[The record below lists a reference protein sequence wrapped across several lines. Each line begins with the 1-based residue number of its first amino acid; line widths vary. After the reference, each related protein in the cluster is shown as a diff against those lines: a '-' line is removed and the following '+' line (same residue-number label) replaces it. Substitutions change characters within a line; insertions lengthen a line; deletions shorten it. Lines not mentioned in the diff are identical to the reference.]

1 MSAEHKMAPH
11 AGLVIG
17 RETPDQPAIHRLLE
31 LSDAYAASLYPAE
44 SNHLVDVATLLQ
56 PNVIFLVAR
65 QAGAIIGCGSVVLH
79 CEEPAGAYAEI
90 KRMYVDEHARGLKL
104 GRRLL
109 EALEAESV
117 AAGVFVTRLETG
129 IYNHAAIALYER
141 LGYRKIPPFAGYWD
155 DPLSVFYEKRLAHA

>member
-56 PNVIFLVAR
+56 PNVVFLVAR
-65 QAGAIIGCGSVVLH
+65 QASAIIGCGSVVLH

-90 KRMYVDEHARGLKL
+90 RLLYVGKPAPASKL

-109 EALEAESV
+109 
-117 AAGVFVTRLETG
+117 
-129 IYNHAAIALYER
+129 
-141 LGYRKIPPFAGYWD
+141 
-155 DPLSVFYEKRLAHA
+155 

>member
-56 PNVIFLVAR
+56 PNVVFLVAR

-90 KRMYVDEHARGLKL
+90 KRMYVDEHVRGLKL

-109 EALEAESV
+109 EALEAELPAQAPAPRPAPRRSLAERD
-117 AAGVFVTRLETG
+117 AAAR
-129 IYNHAAIALYER
+129 AILREEFGMR
-141 LGYRKIPPFAGYWD
+141 
-155 DPLSVFYEKRLAHA
+155 V